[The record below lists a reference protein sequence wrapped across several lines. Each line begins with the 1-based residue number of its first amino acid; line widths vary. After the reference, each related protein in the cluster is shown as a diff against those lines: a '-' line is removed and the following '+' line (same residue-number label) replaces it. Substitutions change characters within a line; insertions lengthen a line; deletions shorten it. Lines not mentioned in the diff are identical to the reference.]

1 MRRLQQLLSCDYVR
15 IGDELYFKFKGH
27 HFTGKVLSG
36 GLIGSCTWTPPGG
49 TTVLI
54 FQEPT
59 VVREQLI
66 IKTFE
71 SLTDFTE
78 SCIQEK
84 LDEYHTR
91 YSSWKRVRHSRTNTS
106 METLWKRC
114 ASEKAV
120 ANNERPEID
129 LVLHEKLVSQG
140 AHIKLLEK
148 KIDEWKSWYTAAHPN
163 EKLPITE
170 IVERPPTPDD
180 VPLPSSVPSQ
190 PTAQPLMLLDETG
203 QYMVLQKM
211 VKEDSEVSKYVQ
223 EQGLE
228 WFAKEYRTFKEHYS
242 GYNNLHNPTLNSNE
256 CGIGNIP
263 DQESIRRW
271 VSDFFTCR
279 KRKAVESIDASERG
293 TRPRIELQPPAPSS
307 F

>member
-1 MRRLQQLLSCDYVR
+1 
-15 IGDELYFKFKGH
+15 
-27 HFTGKVLSG
+27 
-36 GLIGSCTWTPPGG
+36 
-49 TTVLI
+49 
-54 FQEPT
+54 
-59 VVREQLI
+59 VREQLI

-228 WFAKEYRTFKEHYS
+228 WFAKEYRTFKE
-242 GYNNLHNPTLNSNE
+242 
-256 CGIGNIP
+256 
-263 DQESIRRW
+263 
-271 VSDFFTCR
+271 
-279 KRKAVESIDASERG
+279 
-293 TRPRIELQPPAPSS
+293 
-307 F
+307 